1 MTEICNP
8 LPTRSGYPHLSPEQ
22 RDYFD
27 QNKEE
32 CLKSCNGD
40 AGMMRQF
47 YGDMYNDFEKWRVF
61 DLVEPCCHP
70 VHINLIMALSHLD
83 TCKDMAG
90 RLEGAKSMDKVT
102 EEQYLEELAKLR
114 YQELLALSEWDLD
127 AKREL
132 RKIKSI
138 MKEQN
143 TCIVVQKTTPS
154 DGGTSEPTNT
164 HETSLS
170 SANAVDTTDTVAD

>member
-8 LPTRSGYPHLSPEQ
+8 LPTRSGCPHLSPEQ

-83 TCKDMAG
+83 TCKDMSG

-102 EEQYLEELAKLR
+102 EEQYHEELAKLR
-114 YQELLALSEWDLD
+114 YQELLALAEWDLD

-154 DGGTSEPTNT
+154 DGETSEPTNT
-164 HETSLS
+164 QEISLS
-170 SANAVDTTDTVAD
+170 SANAVDTTDTAAD